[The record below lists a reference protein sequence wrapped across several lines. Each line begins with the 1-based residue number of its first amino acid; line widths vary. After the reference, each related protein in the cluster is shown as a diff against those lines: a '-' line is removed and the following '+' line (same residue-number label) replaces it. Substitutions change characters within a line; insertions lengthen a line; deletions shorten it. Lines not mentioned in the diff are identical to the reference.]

1 MDDEKKEVKSDKGK
15 TEISKYGRAILL
27 KEYKALTKTPPEGIS
42 VGLVNNQ
49 IDEWEVFIQGPPDT
63 LYEGGWFNANL
74 KFPHDFPNN
83 PPKMK
88 FTTPNFWHPNV
99 YKDGRVCISI
109 LHEAKEDELNPQ
121 DGFLIFQYLQ
131 FTMVD
136 NLILQYHKSLTPPPP
151 LLVLKPRGCF
161 HFKTSRNELN
171 MRCLAECFSPA
182 KLFDTRDNFRE
193 GKRNTRDIRKT
204 WPMT

>member
-121 DGFLIFQYLQ
+121 ERIDEKWRPIIS
-131 FTMVD
+131 VEA
-136 NLILQYHKSLTPPPP
+136 ILVS
-151 LLVLKPRGCF
+151 VLSMLSDPNF
-161 HFKTSRNELN
+161 E
-171 MRCLAECFSPA
+171 SPA
-182 KLFDTRDNFRE
+182 NIDASVMMKSDTKAYK
-193 GKRNTRDIRKT
+193 KRIRKLVRQT
-204 WPMT
+204 QDALL